1 MPLESNQDPEN
12 DKQNIGTVEYAK
24 SGDNDGDDD
33 STPENGVSIP
43 EDFQKQVHGVMS
55 KCTNCHHIDHVRSK
69 LNEKEKEMR
78 DKEMKGKRKS
88 FSMDDAPTQ
97 Y

>member
-1 MPLESNQDPEN
+1 
-12 DKQNIGTVEYAK
+12 
-24 SGDNDGDDD
+24 
-33 STPENGVSIP
+33 
-43 EDFQKQVHGVMS
+43 MS